1 MDNYTETLNL
11 VSVIIPSYNCEA
23 YVLDAIDSVMKQTH
37 RPLEIIVIDDGSM
50 DNTQKVIHE
59 SFFPSGDT
67 INKQNL
73 NIQYF
78 YQSNQ
83 GPAAARNRG
92 IKEARG
98 KYIAFLDADDLWVKN
113 KLERSIC
120 FLKESNF
127 DWICTSML
135 KIKESGEKFV
145 KGIPNGSFVLDPRTK
160 EIKQLTKGIF
170 FFSSIAVHT
179 PTIVVKKECFDK
191 VGLFDESFCICED
204 TDLWLR
210 FEEAGLKGG
219 YLDEPLT
226 IYSYNKNS
234 LTKGGRVDTL
244 EESSKVARKHAH
256 ILGIN
261 NKFIRTSYADYLWQ
275 VADIYFTN
283 KNYFK
288 TVKYI
293 LMSLYYNPQN
303 VIRGIRKLNGHQNPI
318 LWKK

>member
-135 KIKESGEKFV
+135 KIKESGEKLSSNV
-145 KGIPNGSFVLDPRTK
+145 K
-160 EIKQLTKGIF
+160 
-170 FFSSIAVHT
+170 
-179 PTIVVKKECFDK
+179 
-191 VGLFDESFCICED
+191 
-204 TDLWLR
+204 
-210 FEEAGLKGG
+210 
-219 YLDEPLT
+219 
-226 IYSYNKNS
+226 
-234 LTKGGRVDTL
+234 
-244 EESSKVARKHAH
+244 
-256 ILGIN
+256 
-261 NKFIRTSYADYLWQ
+261 
-275 VADIYFTN
+275 
-283 KNYFK
+283 
-288 TVKYI
+288 
-293 LMSLYYNPQN
+293 
-303 VIRGIRKLNGHQNPI
+303 
-318 LWKK
+318 